1 MQLNCSPL
9 TPHDTW
15 VRYLLE
21 ATNKWSEFHDLC
33 WDSLSV
39 LHEHESFIVDCWR
52 QILRNR
58 HVNDDFL
65 AEEVPQR
72 IKRRLSIARFEL
84 DEQLR
89 EKSWATWAKNF
100 AHLLKLKAADLRRSS
115 MKPAS
120 PMSTHTNSAEQS
132 PTALV
137 LQATEQPAETETE
150 TETQQ
155 PEPEPEPELQTET
168 ETALPPVDGAFYSLL
183 QQLDVQEYAAKL
195 SEEDIRS
202 EQVPSLSLSPL
213 SGSPALAASLTGCL
227 WSAGP
232 ARSQHGGAQ
241 GVGLQTRLSQ
251 AGDQVGQQ
259 PAHIESARRTV
270 PEYQCVSDSNG
281 LGSRESACA
290 KCGLMSDDNV

>member
-33 WDSLSV
+33 WDTLSV

-100 AHLLKLKAADLRRSS
+100 AHLLKLKAADLSLRRSS
-115 MKPAS
+115 MRGPAS
-120 PMSTHTNSAEQS
+120 PMSSHTNSAEQS

-137 LQATEQPAETETE
+137 LQATEQPAETEAE

-155 PEPEPEPELQTET
+155 PEPEPELQTET
-168 ETALPPVDGAFYSLL
+168 ETALPPVDGAFHSLL

-202 EQVPSLSLSPL
+202 EQVPSLSLSPPCL
-213 SGSPALAASLTGCL
+213 SPPLVCLAPPLSPLL
-227 WSAGP
+227 
-232 ARSQHGGAQ
+232 
-241 GVGLQTRLSQ
+241 
-251 AGDQVGQQ
+251 
-259 PAHIESARRTV
+259 
-270 PEYQCVSDSNG
+270 
-281 LGSRESACA
+281 
-290 KCGLMSDDNV
+290 